1 MELFGTALV
10 DGAGAKVREN
20 SDKKKL
26 QEAEGDPEK
35 INQILADIEK
45 RKRNGNRLILYL
57 IVFMFVFLCFLLLF
71 GFFHGDDD
79 GVMTMVVMM
88 M

>member
-1 MELFGTALV
+1 LELFGTALV

-35 INQILADIEK
+35 TDQILADMEK
-45 RKRNGNRLILYL
+45 REQNGNRLILFML
-57 IVFMFVFLCFLLLF
+57 VFALVIVIVAN
-71 GFFHGDDD
+71 
-79 GVMTMVVMM
+79 
-88 M
+88 

>member
-1 MELFGTALV
+1 VLLELFGTALV

-35 INQILADIEK
+35 TDQILADMEK
-45 RKRNGNRLILYL
+45 REQNGNRLILFML
-57 IVFMFVFLCFLLLF
+57 VFALVIVIVAN
-71 GFFHGDDD
+71 
-79 GVMTMVVMM
+79 
-88 M
+88 